1 MRVAL
6 DYGKAGIEAEVPD
19 DAEILSMA
27 PMPGLDRIE
36 ERLFE
41 SLRTPS
47 GAAPLLDLARGRSD
61 ACVVI
66 SDITRPVPNSVIL
79 PPILAT
85 LENAGMAR
93 DAITI
98 LIATGLHR
106 PNEGEELLELVGPE
120 IAQEYRIENHRAR
133 DRGSLAYVGET
144 SAGAPIWVDRLYLE
158 ADLKIA
164 TSLIE
169 PHLMA
174 GYSGGRKAI
183 CPGLM
188 GVDTVKVL
196 HGPELMGHPGSA
208 EGIIEGNPFHQQALE
223 VARTV
228 GVDFTLN
235 VAMNEERR
243 ITGIFCGDLE
253 KAHAEGVEFVEEAAL
268 ATVDE
273 AVDVVVTTSAGFP
286 LDLTFYQAVKG
297 MTSVLPILREG
308 GTIVIAASCDE
319 GLGSREFSELLLQTS
334 GLEEFAEK
342 LESPDFFVVDQWQLQ
357 ELCKVLATA
366 RVKLYSPKIA
376 RDYGATLPMVDVV
389 PSVEA
394 GITEAFRGSRGN
406 PRVAVV
412 PKGPYVLPRL
422 SSGR

>member
-1 MRVAL
+1 MKVAL

-47 GAAPLLDLARGRSD
+47 GTAPLLDLARGRSD

-66 SDITRPVPNSVIL
+66 SDITRPVPNSIIL

-85 LENAGMAR
+85 LENAGIPR

-106 PNEGEELLELVGPE
+106 PNEGEELVELVGPE
-120 IAQEYRIENHRAR
+120 IARKYRIENHRAR
-133 DRGSLAYVGET
+133 DRGSLACLGDT

-196 HGPELMGHPGSA
+196 HGPELMGHPKSA

-235 VAMNEERR
+235 VAMNEERQ
-243 ITGIFCGDLE
+243 ICGIFCGDLE
-253 KAHAEGVEFVEEAAL
+253 KAHAEGVAFVEEAAL
-268 ATVDE
+268 ASVDE

-297 MTSVLPILREG
+297 MTAVLPILREG
-308 GTIVIAASCDE
+308 GTIVIAASCEE
-319 GLGSREFSELLLQTS
+319 GLGSREFSELLLKTTR
-334 GLEEFAEK
+334 LDEFAEK

-366 RVKLYSPKIA
+366 RVKLYSRKIA
-376 RDYGATLPMVDVV
+376 RDYGALPMVDIVS
-389 PSVEA
+389 SVEA
-394 GITEAFRGSRGN
+394 GIAEARGDFRGN
-406 PRVAVV
+406 PRMAVV

-422 SSGR
+422 SSRR

>member
-1 MRVAL
+1 M
-6 DYGKAGIEAEVPD
+6 
-19 DAEILSMA
+19 
-27 PMPGLDRIE
+27 
-36 ERLFE
+36 
-41 SLRTPS
+41 
-47 GAAPLLDLARGRSD
+47 
-61 ACVVI
+61 
-66 SDITRPVPNSVIL
+66 
-79 PPILAT
+79 
-85 LENAGMAR
+85 ENAGIPR

-106 PNEGEELLELVGPE
+106 PNEGEELVELVGAE

-133 DRGSLAYVGET
+133 DRGSHAYLGET
-144 SAGAPIWVDRLYLE
+144 SAGAPVWVDRLYLE
-158 ADLKIA
+158 ADLKIV

-208 EGIIEGNPFHQQALE
+208 EGIIAGNPFHEQALE
-223 VARTV
+223 VAKTV

-235 VAMNEERR
+235 VAMNEQRQ
-243 ITGIFCGDLE
+243 ISGIFCGDLE
-253 KAHAEGVEFVEEAAL
+253 EAHAEGVAFVEAAAL

-273 AVDVVVTTSAGFP
+273 AVDIVVTTSAGFP

-297 MTSVLPILREG
+297 MTAVLPILREG

-319 GLGSREFSELLLQTS
+319 GLGSPEFSELLLQTT
-334 GLEEFAEK
+334 GVEEFVCK

-357 ELCKVLATA
+357 ELCKVLAKA
-366 RVKLYSPKIA
+366 RVKLYSRKIA
-376 RDYGATLPMVDVV
+376 RDFEASLPMVEVV

-394 GITEAFRGSRGN
+394 GIDEAFSRIWRQASRSRSSERTLRAAAIRSESLRGPDASGGTESHGN
-406 PRVAVV
+406 FEE
-412 PKGPYVLPRL
+412 
-422 SSGR
+422 

>member
-1 MRVAL
+1 MKVAL
-6 DYGKAGIEAEVPD
+6 DYGRKGIEVEVPD

-27 PMPGLDRIE
+27 SRPGLDRIE
-36 ERLFE
+36 ERIYE
-41 SLRTPS
+41 SLRGPS
-47 GAAPLLDLARGRSD
+47 GTPPLLDLARGRSD

-66 SDITRPVPNSVIL
+66 SDITRPVPNSTIL

-85 LENAGMAR
+85 LENAGILR
-93 DAITI
+93 HAITI

-106 PNEGEELLELVGPE
+106 PNEGAELVELVGSE
-120 IAQEYRIENHRAR
+120 IAEEYRIENHRAR
-133 DRGSLAYVGET
+133 DRASLTYLGDT
-144 SAGAPIWVDRLYLE
+144 SAGAPIWVDRLYQE

-196 HGPELMGHPGSA
+196 HGPELMGHPRSS
-208 EGIIEGNPFHQQALE
+208 EGVIEGNPFHEQALE
-223 VARTV
+223 VAKTA

-235 VAMNEERR
+235 VAMNEERQ

-273 AVDVVVTTSAGFP
+273 AVDLVVTTSAGFP

-297 MTSVLPILREG
+297 MTAVLPILREG

-319 GLGSREFSELLLQTS
+319 GLGSPEFSDLLLQTT
-334 GLEEFAEK
+334 GIEEFARK

-357 ELCKVLATA
+357 ELCKVLAKA
-366 RVKLYSPKIA
+366 RVKLYSRKIA
-376 RDYGATLPMVDVV
+376 RDFEASLPMVEVV
-389 PSVEA
+389 PSVKA
-394 GITEAFRGSRGN
+394 GIDEALRDSGSKA
-406 PRVAVV
+406 RVAVV
-412 PKGPYVLPRL
+412 PNGPYVLPRL
-422 SSGR
+422 SSSR

>member
-1 MRVAL
+1 MKVSL
-6 DYGKAGIEAEVPD
+6 DYGRNGIEVEVPD

-27 PMPGLDRIE
+27 AIPGLDRIE
-36 ERLFE
+36 EQLFV
-41 SLRTPS
+41 SLRAPS
-47 GAAPLLDLARGRSD
+47 GTPPLLDLARGRSD

-66 SDITRPVPNSVIL
+66 SDITRPVPNSTIL

-85 LENAGMAR
+85 LENAGIPR

-106 PNEGEELLELVGPE
+106 PNEGEELVELVGAE

-133 DRGSLAYVGET
+133 DRGSLAYLGET
-144 SAGAPIWVDRLYLE
+144 SAGAPIWVDRLFLE

-196 HGPELMGHPGSA
+196 HGPKLMGHPGSA
-208 EGIIEGNPFHQQALE
+208 EGIIEGNPFHEQALE
-223 VARTV
+223 VAKTV

-235 VAMNEERR
+235 VAMNEQRQ

-253 KAHAEGVEFVEEAAL
+253 DAHAEGVAFVEAAAL
-268 ATVDE
+268 ATVEE
-273 AVDVVVTTSAGFP
+273 AADVVVTTSAGFP

-297 MTSVLPILREG
+297 MTAVLPILREG

-319 GLGSREFSELLLQTS
+319 GLGSPEFSELLLQTTRV
-334 GLEEFAEK
+334 EEFACK

-357 ELCKVLATA
+357 ELCKVLAKA
-366 RVKLYSPKIA
+366 RVKLYSSED
-376 RDYGATLPMVDVV
+376 R
-389 PSVEA
+389 
-394 GITEAFRGSRGN
+394 
-406 PRVAVV
+406 PRF
-412 PKGPYVLPRL
+412 
-422 SSGR
+422 

>member
-1 MRVAL
+1 MKVAL
-6 DYGKAGIEAEVPD
+6 DYGRNGIEAEVPD
-19 DAEILSMA
+19 DAQILSMA
-27 PMPGLDRIE
+27 AIPGLDRIE
-36 ERLFE
+36 ERLCE
-41 SLRTPS
+41 SLRAPS
-47 GAAPLLDLARGRSD
+47 GTPPLHDLARGRSD

-66 SDITRPVPNSVIL
+66 SDITRPVPNSTIL
-79 PPILAT
+79 PPLLAT
-85 LENAGMAR
+85 LENAGIPR

-106 PNEGEELLELVGPE
+106 PNEGDELVELVGTE
-120 IAQEYRIENHRAR
+120 IAQVYRIENHRAR
-133 DRGSLAYVGET
+133 DRGSLAYLGVT

-188 GVDTVKVL
+188 GVDTVRVL
-196 HGPELMGHPGSA
+196 HGPDLMGHPGSA
-208 EGIIEGNPFHQQALE
+208 EGIIEGNPFHEQALE

-235 VAMNEERR
+235 VAMNEQRQ

-253 KAHAEGVEFVEEAAL
+253 DAHAEGVAFVEAAAL

-273 AVDVVVTTSAGFP
+273 AVDIVVTTSAGFP

-297 MTSVLPILREG
+297 MTAVLPILREG

-319 GLGSREFSELLLQTS
+319 GLGSPEFSELLLQTTRVQ
-334 GLEEFAEK
+334 EFACK
-342 LESPDFFVVDQWQLQ
+342 LESPGFFVVDQWQLQ
-357 ELCKVLATA
+357 ELCKVLAKA
-366 RVKLYSPKIA
+366 RVKLYSRKIA
-376 RDYGATLPMVDVV
+376 RDFEASFPMVEVV

-394 GITEAFRGSRGN
+394 GIAQALRESGSKA
-406 PRVAVV
+406 RVAVV

-422 SSGR
+422 SPSR